1 MEILIDVILRAGHS
15 AVELSLF
22 VLLPVMVVM
31 LSLMR
36 LLEARGVLDWLVA
49 RLAPLLRPLGLTG
62 LGVFAALQISFVS
75 FAAPVATLAMM
86 EQRGTSDRHL
96 ATTLAMVMAM
106 AQANAS
112 FPLAALGLRLGPLLA
127 FSLLGGLVAA
137 AATYYV
143 FARSLDSSEVPLD
156 ETLQHRVVSDTKG
169 VLDTIN
175 HAGAEAFRISVGAI
189 PMLVL
194 SLVVVTALS
203 EVGAIDLLTRFLAP
217 AMAALSLN
225 TALILPTLTKYLAG
239 GTAMMGVMAE
249 MLRAGT
255 ASVELL
261 NQSAGF
267 LIQPLDIPGVAIL
280 IAAGR
285 RVAAVWKP
293 AALGA
298 VAGIFVRTLGHA
310 LLG

>member
-1 MEILIDVILRAGHS
+1 
-15 AVELSLF
+15 
-22 VLLPVMVVM
+22 
-31 LSLMR
+31 
-36 LLEARGVLDWLVA
+36 
-49 RLAPLLRPLGLTG
+49 
-62 LGVFAALQISFVS
+62 
-75 FAAPVATLAMM
+75 
-86 EQRGTSDRHL
+86 
-96 ATTLAMVMAM
+96 
-106 AQANAS
+106 
-112 FPLAALGLRLGPLLA
+112 
-127 FSLLGGLVAA
+127 
-137 AATYYV
+137 
-143 FARSLDSSEVPLD
+143 
-156 ETLQHRVVSDTKG
+156 
-169 VLDTIN
+169 
-175 HAGAEAFRISVGAI
+175 
-189 PMLVL
+189 MLVL

-203 EVGAIDLLTRFLAP
+203 EVGAIDLLTRLLAP
-217 AMAALSLN
+217 AMIALNLD

-298 VAGIFVRTLGHA
+298 AAGILVRTLGHV